1 MSKVVPIKPLLIM
14 LYGYPGSGKS
24 YVARQLTNHL
34 QAAHIQGDRIRS
46 ELFSEPTY
54 NKQENKVVTQL
65 MDYMSEEF
73 LNAGISVIYDTNSF
87 RASQRHSLRTMARK
101 VHAQSLV
108 IWLQIDQETAFY
120 RTQKRDRRKLDD
132 RYASSMDRPTFD
144 QLCSYMQNPD
154 TIEDYVVV
162 SGKHEFSTQLN
173 AVLKKLNDLSV
184 IRMDDLTGSGVA
196 KPELMNLVPNP
207 AAGRV
212 DYNRRRNI
220 MIR

>member
-1 MSKVVPIKPLLIM
+1 
-14 LYGYPGSGKS
+14 
-24 YVARQLTNHL
+24 
-34 QAAHIQGDRIRS
+34 
-46 ELFSEPTY
+46 
-54 NKQENKVVTQL
+54 
-65 MDYMSEEF
+65 
-73 LNAGISVIYDTNSF
+73 
-87 RASQRHSLRTMARK
+87 
-101 VHAQSLV
+101 
-108 IWLQIDQETAFY
+108 
-120 RTQKRDRRKLDD
+120 
-132 RYASSMDRPTFD
+132 
-144 QLCSYMQNPD
+144 MQNPD

-184 IRMDDLTGSGVA
+184 IRMDDVTGSGVA